1 MITAKTTSDPSS
13 VQETELAFDLF
24 GSRVRLLA
32 AGPSGPDRTTQ
43 VVLAEVEAMLRE
55 MHERLTRFDPASELC
70 SLNADPSETV
80 GCSEYLMTAAEAA
93 LAAAERSGGLVD
105 PVMVEALE
113 GAGYAESRSSA
124 ESVPLSV
131 ALQSAPGRSAASPRE
146 DSPWKRIRVDRRAAE
161 ITRPVGVRIDLG
173 GIGKGLA
180 ADLAA
185 SHLEGFASWC
195 ADIGGDLR
203 LGGTAGVDREIRV
216 PHPLG
221 AADLELSLSQ
231 GAVATSG
238 LSRRVWRSSDSEGE
252 RYFHHLLDPSTGL
265 PAWTGVIQATA
276 VAGSAQEAETLSK
289 AALLSGPERGG
300 EILSSGAGG
309 ILILDSGETRG
320 FGALS
325 DAFGAG
331 SSDSPEKVS
340 TQR

>member
-1 MITAKTTSDPSS
+1 MTLKTATGPSS
-13 VQETELAFDLF
+13 TQETERAFDLF

-32 AGPSGPDRTTQ
+32 AGPSSPDRSTQ
-43 VVLAEVEAMLRE
+43 VVLPEVEAMLRE
-55 MHERLTRFDPASELC
+55 MHERLTRFDPASEL
-70 SLNADPSETV
+70 SALNADPSETV
-80 GCSEYLMTAAEAA
+80 ECSDYLLTAVEAA
-93 LAAAERSGGLVD
+93 LQAAERSGGLVD
-105 PVMVEALE
+105 PVMIEALE
-113 GAGYAESRSSA
+113 GAGYADSRANA
-124 ESVPLSV
+124 ESIPLSD
-131 ALQSAPGRSAASPRE
+131 ALHSAPERRAASPRE
-146 DSPWKRIRVDRRAAE
+146 DSPWKQISIDRRSAE

-203 LGGTAGVDREIRV
+203 LGGTAGADRGIRI

-221 AADLELSLSQ
+221 AGDLELSLSQ

-238 LSRRVWRSSDSEGE
+238 ISRRVWRSSDV
-252 RYFHHLLDPSTGL
+252 RRCFHHLLDPATGL

-300 EILSSGAGG
+300 EILSSAAGG
-309 ILILDSGETRG
+309 ILILDSGEMEK
-320 FGALS
+320 FGPLS
-325 DAFGAG
+325 GAFGAG
-331 SSDSPEKVS
+331 SDDPLEKV
-340 TQR
+340 QAER

>member
-1 MITAKTTSDPSS
+1 MTAKTTSDPSS

-32 AGPSGPDRTTQ
+32 AGPPGPDRTTQ

-80 GCSEYLMTAAEAA
+80 GCSEYLMTAAEGA

-113 GAGYAESRSSA
+113 GAGYADSRSNA

-131 ALQSAPGRSAASPRE
+131 ALQSAPERRAASPRE

-203 LGGTAGVDREIRV
+203 LGGTAGVDREIRI

-221 AADLELSLSQ
+221 AADLEFSLSQ

-238 LSRRVWRSSDSEGE
+238 LSRRVWRSSDGS
-252 RYFHHLLDPSTGL
+252 RCLHHLLDPSTGL

-300 EILSSGAGG
+300 EILSAGAGG

-320 FGALS
+320 FGPLS
-325 DAFGAG
+325 DAFVAG
-331 SSDSPEKVS
+331 SSGSPEKVS